1 MSITEIIKPIKLLS
15 GSHSSTGETGQGCF
29 MNVIA
34 YLNGEPQITDQSPC
48 VCAAIRPIAI
58 AFNDFLNNDD
68 RAVMLPYIERAM
80 GSATTDMAEMSRRA
94 WLAVDLAN
102 TCRDIASNSANAANA
117 AKAAYAYASNA
128 AYAASNAAY
137 AANAAS
143 NAAANAANAAK
154 AANAASNAA
163 TREKIKAA
171 YIIFMESALP
181 KATAIQEIH
190 INRAKKLCSIAGL
203 TVVN

>member
-117 AKAAYAYASNA
+117 AKAASAYASNA
-128 AYAASNAAY
+128 ASAAADAA
-137 AANAAS
+137 ATANDAS
-143 NAAANAANAAK
+143 NAAA
-154 AANAASNAA
+154 NAA

>member
-117 AKAAYAYASNA
+117 AKAA
-128 AYAASNAAY
+128 
-137 AANAAS
+137 
-143 NAAANAANAAK
+143 
-154 AANAASNAA
+154 NAASNAA